1 MRFYTN
7 VQMVGDHFLVRGY
20 ENGQHFMTREKF
32 YPTLFVEAKGKTKY
46 KTLEGDYV
54 QSVEPGTVRECR
66 EFIKRYDGVDNFKI
80 YGNDRYIY
88 QYISEKYPEEEIK
101 FDTHK
106 IKISTIDIEVKSENG
121 FPDVESAA
129 EEVLL
134 ITVQDYTTKQ
144 IRTWGQGP
152 FNNKQ
157 QNVIY
162 KGFSTEYELLNDFI
176 NWWMIEDN
184 TPEVLTGWNSELYD
198 MPYLVR
204 RIDRIL
210 GEKLM
215 KRMSPWGLV
224 TEKETYIAGRKHI
237 SYDVGGITQLD
248 YLNLYKKFTYK
259 AQESYRLDYIAS
271 VELGQKK
278 LDHSEFDTFKDFYTN
293 GWQKFVE
300 YNIIDVE
307 LVDRM
312 EDKMK
317 LIELAIVMAYD
328 AKANYADVF
337 SQVRMWD
344 TIIYNYLKK
353 RNIVIPPIVRS
364 DKDSKY
370 AGAYVKE
377 PIPGKYDWVVSFD
390 LNSLYPHLIMQY
402 NISPE
407 TLLDERHPTA
417 SVDRI
422 LAEEINF
429 ELYKDNA
436 VCPNG
441 AMYRKDVRG
450 FLPELMDKMYGD
462 RVIFKKKMIQ
472 AKKEY
477 EKTPTKT
484 LEKEIARCNN
494 IQMAKKISLNSAY
507 GAIGNQYFRYYKL
520 ANAEAITLSGQVS
533 IRWIENRMN
542 KYLNKV
548 LKTEG
553 EDYVIASD
561 TDSIYLN
568 LGPLVESVY
577 KGREKTT
584 EGVVTFLNK
593 VCEME
598 LEKYIDRCYQELAD
612 YVNAYDQKMFM
623 KRENIAER
631 GIWTAKKRYILNV
644 WDSEG
649 VRYEEPKLKMM
660 GIEAVKSSTP
670 APCRTMIKDGLK
682 LMMNGTE
689 EEVIDFIDKC
699 RVKFKELPP
708 EEIAFPRSVSDV
720 VKYRSHA
727 DIYAKGT
734 PIHCRGALLYNHYLK
749 EKKLTNKYSLI
760 NNGEKIKFLY
770 LKKPNIIQENVIS
783 FIQDFP
789 HELGLDKYIDYDLQ
803 FEKSFVEPLKSILDA
818 IGWNVEKTVNL
829 ELFFG

>member
-20 ENGQHFMTREKF
+20 ENGQHFATREKF
-32 YPTLFVEAKGKTKY
+32 YPTLFVESKGKTKY

-101 FDTHK
+101 FDTTK

-121 FPDVESAA
+121 FPDVESAS

-144 IRTWGQGP
+144 IRGQGP

-176 NWWMIEDN
+176 NWWMIESN
-184 TPEVLTGWNSELYD
+184 TPEVVTGWNSELYD

-215 KRMSPWGLV
+215 KRLSPWGLV

-353 RNIVIPPIVRS
+353 
-364 DKDSKY
+364 
-370 AGAYVKE
+370 
-377 PIPGKYDWVVSFD
+377 
-390 LNSLYPHLIMQY
+390 
-402 NISPE
+402 
-407 TLLDERHPTA
+407 
-417 SVDRI
+417 
-422 LAEEINF
+422 
-429 ELYKDNA
+429 
-436 VCPNG
+436 
-441 AMYRKDVRG
+441 
-450 FLPELMDKMYGD
+450 
-462 RVIFKKKMIQ
+462 
-472 AKKEY
+472 
-477 EKTPTKT
+477 
-484 LEKEIARCNN
+484 
-494 IQMAKKISLNSAY
+494 
-507 GAIGNQYFRYYKL
+507 
-520 ANAEAITLSGQVS
+520 
-533 IRWIENRMN
+533 
-542 KYLNKV
+542 
-548 LKTEG
+548 
-553 EDYVIASD
+553 
-561 TDSIYLN
+561 
-568 LGPLVESVY
+568 
-577 KGREKTT
+577 
-584 EGVVTFLNK
+584 
-593 VCEME
+593 
-598 LEKYIDRCYQELAD
+598 EKYRH
-612 YVNAYDQKMFM
+612 
-623 KRENIAER
+623 
-631 GIWTAKKRYILNV
+631 
-644 WDSEG
+644 
-649 VRYEEPKLKMM
+649 
-660 GIEAVKSSTP
+660 ST
-670 APCRTMIKDGLK
+670 
-682 LMMNGTE
+682 N
-689 EEVIDFIDKC
+689 
-699 RVKFKELPP
+699 
-708 EEIAFPRSVSDV
+708 RS
-720 VKYRSHA
+720 
-727 DIYAKGT
+727 
-734 PIHCRGALLYNHYLK
+734 
-749 EKKLTNKYSLI
+749 
-760 NNGEKIKFLY
+760 F
-770 LKKPNIIQENVIS
+770 
-783 FIQDFP
+783 
-789 HELGLDKYIDYDLQ
+789 
-803 FEKSFVEPLKSILDA
+803 
-818 IGWNVEKTVNL
+818 
-829 ELFFG
+829 

>member
-20 ENGQHFMTREKF
+20 ENGRHFATREKF
-32 YPTLFVEAKGKTKY
+32 YPTLFVPSNKKTKY
-46 KTLEGDYV
+46 KTLEGEYV
-54 QSVEPGTVRECR
+54 ESIDPGTVRECR

-101 FDTHK
+101 FDTTK
-106 IKISTIDIEVKSENG
+106 IKISTIDIEVKTENG

-152 FNNKQ
+152 FNNRQ

-162 KGFSTEYELLNDFI
+162 KQFRTEYELLNDFI
-176 NWWMIEDN
+176 NWWMIETN
-184 TPEVLTGWNSELYD
+184 TPEVVTGWNSELYD

-215 KRMSPWGLV
+215 KRLSPWGLV
-224 TEKETYIAGRKHI
+224 TERETIIMGRKHI

-278 LDHSEFDTFKDFYTN
+278 LDHSEFDTFKDFYTK

-353 RNIVIPPIVRS
+353 RNIVIPPKVRS
-364 DKDSKY
+364 DKNEKY

-407 TLLDERHPTA
+407 TLLEERHPSAT
-417 SVDRI
+417 VDRI
-422 LAEEINF
+422 LNQEINF
-429 ELYKDNA
+429 ELYSDNA

-441 AMYRKDVRG
+441 SMYRKDKRG
-450 FLPELMDKMYGD
+450 FLPELMDKIYKD
-462 RVIFKKKMIQ
+462 RTIYKKKMLQ
-472 AKKEY
+472 AKQQY

-494 IQMAKKISLNSAY
+494 IQMARKIQLNSAY

-533 IRWIENRMN
+533 IRWIENKMN
-542 KYLNKV
+542 QKINKI
-548 LKTEG
+548 LKTNDV
-553 EDYVIASD
+553 DYVIASD

-568 LGPLVESVY
+568 MGPLVESVY
-577 KGREKTT
+577 EGREKTT
-584 EGVVTFLNK
+584 EGIVTFLNK

-598 LEKYIDRCYQELAD
+598 LEKYIDRCYEELAT
-612 YVNAYDQKMFM
+612 YVNAYDQKMQM

-649 VRYEEPKLKMM
+649 VRYDEPKLKMM

-682 LMMNGTE
+682 LMMSGTE
-689 EEVIDFIDKC
+689 EDVIKYIDKC
-699 RVKFKELPP
+699 RADFKKLPP

-720 VKYRSHA
+720 VKYRSHS
-727 DIYAKGT
+727 DIYIKGT
-734 PIHCRGALLYNHYLK
+734 PIHCRGALLFNHYIK

-770 LKKPNIIQENVIS
+770 LKKPNIIRENVIS

-789 HELGLDKYIDYDLQ
+789 RELDLDKYIDYDLQ

>member
-20 ENGQHFMTREKF
+20 ENGRHFATREKF
-32 YPTLFVEAKGKTKY
+32 YPTLFVPSNKKTKY

-54 QSVEPGTVRECR
+54 ESIEPGTVRDCR
-66 EFIKRYDGVDNFKI
+66 EFIKKYDGVENFKI
-80 YGNDRYIY
+80 YGNERYIY
-88 QYISEKYPEEEIK
+88 QYLSEMYPEEEIK
-101 FDTHK
+101 FDTSK
-106 IKISTIDIEVKSENG
+106 VKISTIDIEVKSENG

-129 EEVLL
+129 EEILL

-157 QNVIY
+157 ENVIY
-162 KGFSTEYELLNDFI
+162 KGFRTEYELLNDFI
-176 NWWMIEDN
+176 SWWMIETN
-184 TPEVLTGWNSELYD
+184 TPEVVTGWNSELYD

-215 KRMSPWGLV
+215 KRLSPWGLV
-224 TEKETYIAGRKHI
+224 TERETIIMGRKHI
-237 SYDVGGITQLD
+237 SYDVGGVTQLD

-278 LDHSEFDTFKDFYTN
+278 LDHSEFDTFKDFYTK

-317 LIELAIVMAYD
+317 LIELAITMAYD
-328 AKANYADVF
+328 AKVNYNDVF
-337 SQVRMWD
+337 YQVRMWD
-344 TIIYNYLKK
+344 AIIYNYLKK
-353 RNIVIPPIVRS
+353 RNIVIPPKERS
-364 DKDSKY
+364 DKDAKY
-370 AGAYVKE
+370 AGAYVKQ
-377 PIPGKYDWVVSFD
+377 PVPGKYDWVVSFD

-407 TLLDERHPTA
+407 TLRETRHP
-417 SVDRI
+417 SVTVDKI
-422 LAEEINF
+422 LNQELTF
-429 ELYKDNA
+429 ELYKDSA
-436 VCPNG
+436 VCANG

-450 FLPELMDKMYGD
+450 FLPELMEKIYKD
-462 RVIFKKKMIQ
+462 RTIYKKKMLI
-472 AKKEY
+472 AKQDY
-477 EKTPTKT
+477 EKTPTKA

-494 IQMAKKISLNSAY
+494 IQMARKIQLNSAY

-520 ANAEAITLSGQVS
+520 VNAEAITLSGQVS
-533 IRWIENRMN
+533 IRWIENKMN
-542 KYLNKV
+542 GFLNKI
-548 LKTEG
+548 LKTEKI
-553 EDYVIASD
+553 DYVIASD

-568 LGPLVESVY
+568 MGPLVDKFLSHKSDDKTAVVGLLDKICEDKLEPFIERSY
-577 KGREKTT
+577 K
-584 EGVVTFLNK
+584 
-593 VCEME
+593 
-598 LEKYIDRCYQELAD
+598 ELAD
-612 YVNAYDQKMFM
+612 YVAAYDQKMIM

-644 WDSEG
+644 WNSEG
-649 VRYEEPKLKMM
+649 VQYSEPKLKMM

-689 EEVIDFIDKC
+689 EEVINFIDKC
-699 RVKFKELPP
+699 RNDFKALPP
-708 EEIAFPRSVSDV
+708 EQIAFPRSVSDV
-720 VKYRSHA
+720 IKYKSHSS
-727 DIYAKGT
+727 IYTKGT
-734 PIHCRGALLYNHYLK
+734 PIHCRGALLFNHYVK

-760 NNGEKIKFLY
+760 TNGEKIKFLY
-770 LKKPNIIQENVIS
+770 LKKPNIIHENVIS

-803 FEKSFVEPLKSILDA
+803 FEKSFVEPLKAILDA

-829 ELFFG
+829 ELFFV

>member
-20 ENGQHFMTREKF
+20 ENGRHFATREKF
-32 YPTLFVEAKGKTKY
+32 YPTLFVPSKKKTKY
-46 KTLEGDYV
+46 KTLEGECV
-54 QSVEPGTVRECR
+54 ETVEPGTVRDCR
-66 EFIKRYDGVDNFKI
+66 EFIKRYDGVENFKI

-101 FDTHK
+101 FDTTK

-162 KGFSTEYELLNDFI
+162 KGFRTEYELLNDFI

-184 TPEVLTGWNSELYD
+184 TPEVITGWNSELYD

-237 SYDVGGITQLD
+237 SYDVGGVTQLD

-407 TLLDERHPTA
+407 TLLEERHPAAT
-417 SVDRI
+417 VDRI
-422 LAEEINF
+422 LNEEINF
-429 ELYKDNA
+429 ELYSDNA
-436 VCPNG
+436 VCANG
-441 AMYRKDVRG
+441 SMYRKDKRG
-450 FLPELMDKMYGD
+450 FLPELMDKIYKD
-462 RVIFKKKMIQ
+462 RTIYKKKMLQ
-472 AKKEY
+472 AKQEY
-477 EKTPTKT
+477 EKTPTKA

-494 IQMAKKISLNSAY
+494 IQMARKIQLNSAY

-568 LGPLVESVY
+568 MGPLVESVY

-598 LEKYIDRCYQELAD
+598 LEKYIDRCYEELAT

-649 VRYEEPKLKMM
+649 VRYDEPKLKMM

-689 EEVIDFIDKC
+689 EDVIDFIDKC

-727 DIYAKGT
+727 DIYSKGT

>member
-1 MRFYTN
+1 
-7 VQMVGDHFLVRGY
+7 MVGDHFLVRGY
-20 ENGQHFMTREKF
+20 ENGQHFATREKF
-32 YPTLFVEAKGKTKY
+32 YPTLFVAAKKKTKY
-46 KTLEGDYV
+46 KTLEGEYV
-54 QSVEPGTVRECR
+54 ESIDPGTVRECR

-101 FDTHK
+101 FDTTK
-106 IKISTIDIEVKSENG
+106 IKISTIDIEVKAENG

-162 KGFSTEYELLNDFI
+162 KQFRTEYELLNDFI

-184 TPEVLTGWNSELYD
+184 TPEVVTGWNSELYD

-215 KRMSPWGLV
+215 KRLSPWGLV
-224 TEKETYIAGRKHI
+224 TERETIIMGRKHI

-278 LDHSEFDTFKDFYTN
+278 LDHSEFDTFKDFYTK

-353 RNIVIPPIVRS
+353 RDIVIPPKVRS
-364 DKDSKY
+364 DKNEKY

-407 TLLDERHPTA
+407 TLLEERHPSAT
-417 SVDRI
+417 VDRI
-422 LAEEINF
+422 LNQEINF
-429 ELYKDNA
+429 ELYSDNA
-436 VCPNG
+436 VCANG
-441 AMYRKDVRG
+441 SMYRKDRRG
-450 FLPELMDKMYGD
+450 FLPELMDKIYKD
-462 RVIFKKKMIQ
+462 RTVYKKNMLQ
-472 AKKEY
+472 AKQQY

-494 IQMAKKISLNSAY
+494 IQMARKIQLNSAY

-533 IRWIENRMN
+533 IRWIENKMN
-542 KYLNKV
+542 QKINKI
-548 LKTEG
+548 LKTNDV
-553 EDYVIASD
+553 DYVIASD

-568 LGPLVESVY
+568 LGPLVENVY
-577 KGREKTT
+577 QGREKTT
-584 EGVVTFLNK
+584 EGIVTFLNK

-598 LEKYIDRCYQELAD
+598 LEKYIDRCYEELAT
-612 YVNAYDQKMFM
+612 YVNAYDQKMQM

-649 VRYEEPKLKMM
+649 VRYDEPKLKMM

-682 LMMNGTE
+682 LMMSGTE
-689 EEVIDFIDKC
+689 EDVIKYIDKC
-699 RVKFKELPP
+699 RTDFKKLPP

-720 VKYRSHA
+720 VKYRSHS
-727 DIYAKGT
+727 DIYTKGT
-734 PIHCRGALLYNHYLK
+734 PIHCRGALLFNHYIK

-770 LKKPNIIQENVIS
+770 LKKPNIIRENVIS

-789 HELGLDKYIDYDLQ
+789 RELDLDKYIDYDLQ
-803 FEKSFVEPLKSILDA
+803 FEKSFVEPLKAILDA